1 MTKTGRAPI
10 LGICLILLGPLS
22 AQAEKNGADPRK
34 TSIPQVSSP
43 PRIDG
48 VLDESVW
55 EEALQIEDFLQ
66 LSPVERGYPTHRT
79 IAYLGYD
86 RKNLYIAFRCY
97 DSDFNRIRASVTQR
111 DNIMED
117 DWVILFLDTFN
128 EKRRAFAFIL
138 NPYGI
143 QLDAI
148 RMEQGGNDNMD
159 SSWDTVFRSDGRIDE
174 SGYAVEIAI
183 PFKSLR
189 FPDDEKKTW
198 GVTLGRSI
206 ARSGEVVIWPEFSRE
221 ITGLLAQ
228 NQELMILGEVEKGK
242 NFELMPILTSLK
254 TQDEKVDI
262 QPGLN
267 FKWGLSSNHTLDMTV
282 NPDYSQIEA
291 DAPQIDVN
299 QRFALYYPEKRPF
312 FLEGMEI
319 FRFPEIQAVY
329 TRRIIDPIAGAKLT
343 GKLGRFTYGL
353 LSSLDMN
360 PTESLWDVSNGNGNN
375 DINALFN
382 IFRMKTDVFRE
393 SYVGLVLTDKQ
404 LTGGDFNRLV
414 GVDGQF
420 KYRQNLFFNF
430 QALASQTRYEG
441 SETGYSPAFYGNLGY
456 YTKYWGGGLEG
467 NSIHPDF
474 EASSGYVNRVDYKD
488 VIGYAFFTLY
498 PEKQYL
504 NQIRFQINAGRRYA
518 FHENIL
524 LDQWLNP
531 RINLRLTEFS
541 MINLSYRRSLERY
554 SDIDFHKDRVEL
566 NANLMMIGWLPFGLF
581 LSTGDRVNYDPD
593 DPFLGYSNVYGLRVT
608 LKPNKRLRYTLS
620 FTKET
625 FWEEWGGKEIYD
637 FNVFRNRLTYQL
649 SKTLSLRAI
658 VDYNHFYEEIYGSFL
673 ISYIYRP
680 GTVFFLGIDNNLIQD
695 DLNRY
700 SRSDYSVF
708 LKFSY
713 WHRF

>member
-1 MTKTGRAPI
+1 
-10 LGICLILLGPLS
+10 
-22 AQAEKNGADPRK
+22 
-34 TSIPQVSSP
+34 
-43 PRIDG
+43 
-48 VLDESVW
+48 
-55 EEALQIEDFLQ
+55 
-66 LSPVERGYPTHRT
+66 
-79 IAYLGYD
+79 
-86 RKNLYIAFRCY
+86 
-97 DSDFNRIRASVTQR
+97 
-111 DNIMED
+111 
-117 DWVILFLDTFN
+117 
-128 EKRRAFAFIL
+128 
-138 NPYGI
+138 
-143 QLDAI
+143 
-148 RMEQGGNDNMD
+148 
-159 SSWDTVFRSDGRIDE
+159 
-174 SGYAVEIAI
+174 
-183 PFKSLR
+183 
-189 FPDDEKKTW
+189 
-198 GVTLGRSI
+198 
-206 ARSGEVVIWPEFSRE
+206 
-221 ITGLLAQ
+221 
-228 NQELMILGEVEKGK
+228 
-242 NFELMPILTSLK
+242 
-254 TQDEKVDI
+254 
-262 QPGLN
+262 
-267 FKWGLSSNHTLDMTV
+267 
-282 NPDYSQIEA
+282 
-291 DAPQIDVN
+291 
-299 QRFALYYPEKRPF
+299 
-312 FLEGMEI
+312 
-319 FRFPEIQAVY
+319 
-329 TRRIIDPIAGAKLT
+329 
-343 GKLGRFTYGL
+343 
-353 LSSLDMN
+353 
-360 PTESLWDVSNGNGNN
+360 
-375 DINALFN
+375 
-382 IFRMKTDVFRE
+382 
-393 SYVGLVLTDKQ
+393 
-404 LTGGDFNRLV
+404 
-414 GVDGQF
+414 
-420 KYRQNLFFNF
+420 
-430 QALASQTRYEG
+430 
-441 SETGYSPAFYGNLGY
+441 
-456 YTKYWGGGLEG
+456 
-467 NSIHPDF
+467 
-474 EASSGYVNRVDYKD
+474 